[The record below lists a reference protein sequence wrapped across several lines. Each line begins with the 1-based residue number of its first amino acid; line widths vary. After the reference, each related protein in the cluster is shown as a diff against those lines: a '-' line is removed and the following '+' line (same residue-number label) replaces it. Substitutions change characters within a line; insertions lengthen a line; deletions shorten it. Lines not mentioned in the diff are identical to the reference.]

1 MNELLN
7 ELFFVLEEKKKFEKQ
22 EKELKEK
29 IEAEL
34 MCLNQSKFESEN
46 LKVTLVP
53 ESTSTI
59 FDTTAFKKKEAELY
73 EDLLKDYQ
81 KTTTRKAY
89 LKVTVI

>member
-53 ESTSTI
+53 ESTSTT

-73 EDLLKDYQ
+73 EDLLKDYR

-89 LKVTVI
+89 LKVTVV